1 MVDQSWKWTHAT
13 KIPSDTAVAR
23 ELLNQLLLKLEEFG
37 WDEQET
43 FGIHLALEEALV
55 NAIKHGNRL
64 DPNKEVEVDVR
75 ISNTHFKI
83 SIADE
88 GDGFIPEDVPDPTA
102 QENLESP
109 SGRGIMLMRSFMST
123 VSFNDVG
130 NRVDLSKERNSSESE
145 LI

>member
-1 MVDQSWKWTHAT
+1 MDQSWKWTHAT

-75 ISNTHFKI
+75 ISSTRFKI

>member
-1 MVDQSWKWTHAT
+1 MADQSWKWTHET
-13 KIPSDTAVAR
+13 KIPSDTAAAR
-23 ELLNQLLLKLEEFG
+23 ELLNHLLLKLEEFG

-64 DPNKEVEVDVR
+64 DPHKEVEVDVCV
-75 ISNTHFKI
+75 SNAHFKI
-83 SIADE
+83 SITDE
-88 GDGFIPEDVPDPTA
+88 GDGFTPEDVPDPTA

-130 NRVDLSKERNSSESE
+130 NRVELSKQRNSGEPE

>member
-1 MVDQSWKWTHAT
+1 MFDQSWKWTHVT
-13 KIPSDTAVAR
+13 KIPSDTAAAR

-75 ISNTHFKI
+75 ISSTRFKI